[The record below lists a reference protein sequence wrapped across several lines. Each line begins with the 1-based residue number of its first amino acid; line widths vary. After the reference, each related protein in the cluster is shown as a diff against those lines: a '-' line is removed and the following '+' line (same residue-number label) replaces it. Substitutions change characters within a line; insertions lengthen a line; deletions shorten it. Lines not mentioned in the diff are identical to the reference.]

1 MRCTIR
7 HYPWSVTDHSTVAAV
22 FKLETAKKGPGTFRC
37 LPLLETNADYCR
49 EIKHT
54 IRNTIIEVSNKNNID
69 KADSILTQHR
79 INQLTL
85 LYNNNKSSPQEEEE
99 LAILISTQPTLNE
112 ILEEGTEI
120 GLDTVLDFT
129 IKKVGNVTKYYQKE
143 LITNQENRIRDLNTE
158 LTSARNSGDMDQ
170 ILKTEEDLDNITDQ
184 VCQLRQKKWQ
194 SLGSSTMRNQQGQ

>member
-1 MRCTIR
+1 M
-7 HYPWSVTDHSTVAAV
+7 
-22 FKLETAKKGPGTFRC
+22 
-37 LPLLETNADYCR
+37 
-49 EIKHT
+49 
-54 IRNTIIEVSNKNNID
+54 
-69 KADSILTQHR
+69 
-79 INQLTL
+79 TL

-129 IKKVGNVTKYYQKE
+129 IKKVGNATKYYQKE

-184 VCQLRQKKWQ
+184 VCKQEAEKMAVFRLINDEKPTRAMI
-194 SLGSSTMRNQQGQ
+194 SLEKR

>member
-1 MRCTIR
+1 M
-7 HYPWSVTDHSTVAAV
+7 
-22 FKLETAKKGPGTFRC
+22 
-37 LPLLETNADYCR
+37 LETNADYCR
-49 EIKHT
+49 EVKHT

-99 LAILISTQPTLNE
+99 LATLISTQPTLNE

-129 IKKVGNVTKYYQKE
+129 IKKVGNVTKYY
-143 LITNQENRIRDLNTE
+143 
-158 LTSARNSGDMDQ
+158 
-170 ILKTEEDLDNITDQ
+170 
-184 VCQLRQKKWQ
+184 
-194 SLGSSTMRNQQGQ
+194 